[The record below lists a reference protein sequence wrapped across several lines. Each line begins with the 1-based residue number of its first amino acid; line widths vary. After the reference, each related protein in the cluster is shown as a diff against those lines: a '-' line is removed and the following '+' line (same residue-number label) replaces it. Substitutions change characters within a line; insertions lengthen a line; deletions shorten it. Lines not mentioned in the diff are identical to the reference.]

1 MSSYPYAANAEP
13 ASPDQI
19 LAVAGRW
26 SPEGDPGQLWRT
38 QGLCNQTDPELFFPE
53 AKGQA
58 PVKAAKR
65 ICGRC
70 PVQTECLEHALAKK
84 EQFGVWG
91 GTTPN
96 ERQRIRTARRSS
108 SPTAA

>member
-58 PVKAAKR
+58 PVKAAKTPSP
-65 ICGRC
+65 I
-70 PVQTECLEHALAKK
+70 PISPK
-84 EQFGVWG
+84 ESLVPNRSLNHPPGVM
-91 GTTPN
+91 
-96 ERQRIRTARRSS
+96 
-108 SPTAA
+108 PTA